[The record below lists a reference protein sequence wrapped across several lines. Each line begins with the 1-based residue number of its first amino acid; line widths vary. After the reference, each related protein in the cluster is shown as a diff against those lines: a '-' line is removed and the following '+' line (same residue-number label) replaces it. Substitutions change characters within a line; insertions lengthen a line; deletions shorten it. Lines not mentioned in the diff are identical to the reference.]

1 MDLVCTNIGG
11 EFTDSGGNP
20 STTPLSKTSNQYLGK
35 PEVILNQGD
44 TCASAG
50 SSSTARILAGYRCYA
65 NAYWRAQDRSG
76 GGCQREFR
84 FNWQSLT
91 PWDFVSRDDFK
102 GRPKNAFITNILNY
116 SPDGKSAILEDEETE
131 NITVPTSANGS
142 TFCRVSRKTQLM
154 FKSITATKMLVELKE
169 NGRMAS
175 TDAACVAAAN
185 SALTSNQDS
194 ELKGTLRAM
203 TMYFYLNKQ

>member
-1 MDLVCTNIGG
+1 
-11 EFTDSGGNP
+11 
-20 STTPLSKTSNQYLGK
+20 
-35 PEVILNQGD
+35 
-44 TCASAG
+44 
-50 SSSTARILAGYRCYA
+50 
-65 NAYWRAQDRSG
+65 
-76 GGCQREFR
+76 
-84 FNWQSLT
+84 
-91 PWDFVSRDDFK
+91 
-102 GRPKNAFITNILNY
+102 
-116 SPDGKSAILEDEETE
+116 
-131 NITVPTSANGS
+131 
-142 TFCRVSRKTQLM
+142 M